1 MYRLLTPDGLE
12 KSCPRKVLRTWAKN
26 SSGPSLPTPS
36 GGGGR
41 GGSRGVFLELGISS
55 KKMLK
60 KVKNFLK
67 QFFWTPPYHPKNP
80 QKGGVG
86 GGNSLAAQEGKT
98 VLKTKISSNFDF
110 FFINKKSKKVEILL
124 RKPPKRPKNCRKI
137 PSKHWRRR
145 FKKEVP
151 KLTGFGCIGG
161 CKGGFFNFSKSQ
173 PDFVS
178 PVPLYI

>member
-1 MYRLLTPDGLE
+1 MISEIRYGLE
-12 KSCPRKVLRTWAKN
+12 NSRRAWEKLSAEGFENLGKKLLRT
-26 SSGPSLPTPS
+26 PLPTPS

-137 PSKHWRRR
+137 PSKHW
-145 FKKEVP
+145 
-151 KLTGFGCIGG
+151 
-161 CKGGFFNFSKSQ
+161 
-173 PDFVS
+173 
-178 PVPLYI
+178 